1 VKLVVALGGH
11 ALAPRAAASLEE
23 QRAAVA
29 RAAASLAAIAPAHS
43 LVVVHGN
50 GPQVGWL
57 AAQAAASGEAP
68 PLDLLDAESEGMLGY
83 WLEQELRD
91 ALPGVEVAALLTQV
105 EVDARDPAFAAP
117 SKPIGRVLSDRE
129 TEALRARGIAVLRD
143 RGGWRRA
150 VASPLPLRILELRAI
165 EILARQGVLVI
176 CAGGGGI
183 PVVRDAEGRHRG
195 VEAVIDK
202 DRSALLLAQ
211 ALGAEGLLL
220 LTDVPAVYADWPG
233 RERPIRRA
241 APEALR
247 AQRFDAGS
255 MGPKVEAACA
265 FTSTSRASAW
275 IGAVE
280 DAAAILRGEAG
291 TRLAPGSEAIEFWRA
306 SKRA

>member
-1 VKLVVALGGH
+1 MKLVVALGGH

-23 QRAAVA
+23 QRAAIA
-29 RAAASLAAIAPAHS
+29 RAAASLAAIAHTHS

-57 AAQAAASGEAP
+57 AAQAAASAEALS
-68 PLDLLDAESEGMLGY
+68 LDVLDAESEGMLGY
-83 WLEQELRD
+83 WLELELSN

-105 EVDARDPAFAAP
+105 EVDARDPAFSAP
-117 SKPIGRVLSDRE
+117 SKPIGRVLGDRE
-129 TEALRARGIAVLRD
+129 AEALRARGIAVHRD
-143 RGGWRRA
+143 RGGWRRV
-150 VASPLPLRILELRAI
+150 VASPLPQRILELRAI
-165 EILARQGVLVI
+165 EILTRQGVLVI

-255 MGPKVEAACA
+255 MGPKIEAACA
-265 FTSTSRASAW
+265 FASSSRGSAW

-291 TRLAPGSEAIEFWRA
+291 TRIVAEVGSLEFW
-306 SKRA
+306 KPG